1 MTAACLTGVFRIRGD
16 AEVRGLQSG
25 DTVVTL
31 SLAYQ
36 YGTRPGEGSS
46 RPTQLVEGGLWG
58 TRATKLAPRLLDR
71 ALVYAVIED
80 VHVESYTTAAGV
92 VGHKMVGRLGRIEV
106 IAPPPPSTREQ
117 RLMWQMQHEADSLC
131 KPS

>member
-1 MTAACLTGVFRIRGD
+1 MTAACLTGVFVIRGST
-16 AEVRGLQSG
+16 EVRTLPSG
-25 DTVVTL
+25 DTVLTL
-31 SLAYQ
+31 ALAYR
-36 YGTRPGEGSS
+36 YGTRHGEPS

-80 VHVESYTTAAGV
+80 VHVEAYTTAAGV

-106 IAPPPPSTREQ
+106 IAPPQPGASDQNPTP
-117 RLMWQMQHEADSLC
+117 QHLADSLC
-131 KPS
+131 RPS